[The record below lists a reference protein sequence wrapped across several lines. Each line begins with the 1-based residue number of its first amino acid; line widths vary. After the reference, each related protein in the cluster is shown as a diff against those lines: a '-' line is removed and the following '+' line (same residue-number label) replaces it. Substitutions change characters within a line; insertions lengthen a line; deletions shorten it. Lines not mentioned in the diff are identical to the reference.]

1 MYEYAIK
8 YKRTI
13 DGDTFVCDIDLGFS
27 VWLLD
32 QHCRLHGID
41 TPEKDTAEGKKCI
54 LESKFWFEDAANR
67 LEKFSIKVEAK
78 ADKYGRRLVHVR
90 TDKAPCTLNEQL
102 VRDGLAVPY
111 SGGNKVAARKSKV
124 PTVQ

>member
-1 MYEYAIK
+1 
-8 YKRTI
+8 
-13 DGDTFVCDIDLGFS
+13 V
-27 VWLLD
+27 D

-41 TPEKDTAEGKKCI
+41 TPEKNTAEGKKCV
-54 LESKFWFEDAANR
+54 LEAKFWFDDAASR

-111 SGGNKVAARKSKV
+111 SGGNKKA
-124 PTVQ
+124 PL